1 MLADVESSFVI
12 PGTLGPK
19 IVVRRSMLGGVTVE
33 ADGQPVKRRR
43 GRTLTYEIPLTDGT
57 TRAIELKGQ
66 YSGLRAVVDGTEI
79 PLEPKLRPWEL
90 LLVVLPFGLVVGGA
104 IGGVIGAI
112 GFVVNSVLV
121 RTSARTPV
129 KVVGML
135 GVAAIAGL
143 IWFGIAF
150 FLAPLPT
157 LTAGTCLSG
166 VHEGATVT
174 SSTARPIA
182 CTSPHENEVV
192 ATFDYPGGG
201 AFPGD
206 AAFQAF
212 AETNCIPAFGTYVG
226 IDFESSSLN
235 MIFVAPTNDTWLKGD
250 RQVACVTLTADGSL
264 LSTSVKGSAR

>member
-1 MLADVESSFVI
+1 VSVESSFVI

-66 YSGLRAVVDGTEI
+66 YAGLRAVVDGTEL
-79 PLEPKLRPWEL
+79 PLEPKLRTWEL

-112 GFVVNSVLV
+112 GMVVNSVLV

-129 KVVGML
+129 RVVGML
-135 GVAAIAGL
+135 GVAVVAGL

-150 FLAPLPT
+150 LLAPIPT

-166 VHEGATVT
+166 IHEGATVT

-192 ATFDYPGGG
+192 ATFDYPGDGP
-201 AFPGD
+201 FPGD
-206 AAFQAF
+206 AAFHAF

-226 IDFESSSLN
+226 IDFQSSSLN
-235 MIFVAPTNDTWLKGD
+235 MIFVAPNSDTWLKGD
-250 RQVACVTLTADGSL
+250 RQVACVALTGDGSL